1 MVGPVYSRSPELATM
16 RMAALRLSSSLSSNK
31 VEMVMRMVRGMW
43 VVIEV
48 KMLRVAGLSVVREM
62 RLVSEVRVVR
72 RQEWGV

>member
-1 MVGPVYSRSPELATM
+1 VG
-16 RMAALRLSSSLSSNK
+16 
-31 VEMVMRMVRGMW
+31 VR

-72 RQEWGV
+72 RQEWGVRWR